1 MNNLSKILSLE
12 NVQLDLEVSSKK
24 RAFEQAGL
32 IFENNCGIARST
44 VSDNLFARERL
55 GSTGLGHG
63 VAVPHGRVKGMKSL
77 KSPLA
82 AFVRLAEPIPFES
95 PDGKPVNLLFFLLI
109 PDHVTQQ
116 HLEILS
122 EIAEMFSDDAFRTA
136 LSTDPD
142 PASVYQRIISWLGWF
157 AGFPGG
163 ERLISGDV
171 ASAADQVGHLN
182 TIHPGRIQV
191 FGHQEINYYQRLKSL
206 TRAHV
211 IGELIAGGPPA
222 LIIAQGLE
230 TPPDILAICDEKN
243 IPLFST
249 PLPAAQ
255 VIDFL
260 RVYLSKKLAQRIIMH
275 GVFMDVLGVGVLIT
289 GDSGL
294 GKSELGLELISRSH
308 GLVADDAVEFS
319 RIAPNMIEGR
329 CPPLLQNLLEV
340 RGLGLLDIKAI
351 FGETAVRRKM
361 RLKLIVHLV
370 RRGAADEEV
379 ERLPFQ
385 FPTEDVL
392 GLPIRKVVI
401 PVAAGRN
408 IAVLL
413 EAAVRNTILQLRG
426 IDTLQEF
433 MERQRQA
440 MSGD

>member
-1 MNNLSKILSLE
+1 MLQTPLTIQRLYDDNRESL
-12 NVQLDLEVSSKK
+12 Q
-24 RAFEQAGL
+24 
-32 IFENNCGIARST
+32 
-44 VSDNLFARERL
+44 
-55 GSTGLGHG
+55 
-63 VAVPHGRVKGMKSL
+63 
-77 KSPLA
+77 
-82 AFVRLAEPIPFES
+82 
-95 PDGKPVNLLFFLLI
+95 
-109 PDHVTQQ
+109 
-116 HLEILS
+116 
-122 EIAEMFSDDAFRTA
+122 
-136 LSTDPD
+136 
-142 PASVYQRIISWLGWF
+142 LGWF

-329 CPPLLQNLLEV
+329 CPALLQNLLEV

-370 RRGAADEEV
+370 RRGSADEEV